1 MTSELQ
7 KANSWPMRGGRVLL
21 VEDDVLVRLL
31 AVEALIDGGFDVAE
45 AADGPEAL
53 RLLDGGEFDLMIT
66 DVGLPG
72 MSGAELAVQVRRER
86 PALKVLFTTGYGAED
101 GVPQDLPTLRK
112 PYAAD
117 ALASTVRPAGSRRAR
132 SPRTGS

>member
-1 MTSELQ
+1 MC
-7 KANSWPMRGGRVLL
+7 GGRVLL

-53 RLLDGGEFDLMIT
+53 RLLDGSEFDLLIT

-86 PALKVLFTTGYGAED
+86 PALKVLFTTGYGIED
-101 GVPQDLPTLRK
+101 GVPADLPTLRK

-117 ALASTVRPAGSRRAR
+117 ALASTVRSLLAAG
-132 SPRTGS
+132 G

>member
-1 MTSELQ
+1 M
-7 KANSWPMRGGRVLL
+7 PGGRVLL

-31 AVEALIDGGFDVAE
+31 AVEALTDGGFDVAE
-45 AADGPEAL
+45 AADGLEAL

-72 MSGAELAVQVRRER
+72 MTGAELAAQVRRER
-86 PALKVLFTTGYGAED
+86 PSLKVLFTTGYGAED

-117 ALASTVRPAGSRRAR
+117 ALAATVRLLLAPDA
-132 SPRTGS
+132 

>member
-1 MTSELQ
+1 V
-7 KANSWPMRGGRVLL
+7 NNYPMRGGRVLL

-31 AVEALIDGGFDVAE
+31 AVEALVDGGFDVAE

-53 RLLDGGEFDLMIT
+53 RLLDGGEFDLMVT

-86 PALKVLFTTGYGAED
+86 PALKVLFTTGYGIED
-101 GVPQDLPTLRK
+101 GVPADLPTLRK

-117 ALASTVRPAGSRRAR
+117 ALASTVRSLLA
-132 SPRTGS
+132 TGA